1 MTDKINDRLTRDR
14 LGELVQAH
22 AINTVMLGVPDLM
35 GRLKGKSFDALH
47 FLTQLPAGSE
57 MCAYILASD
66 VNMTPLDGFG
76 LTGWHEGYGDLKVVP
91 DLGAIRRL
99 SYLPGTVLIF
109 GDAHD
114 HNGYRIP
121 VAPREMLRQQINY
134 LVDLGWEVRVGIESE
149 FLLYRGS
156 ADRSR
161 RAGYRGLTP
170 VSPHN
175 LDYALDHPPSLS
187 AFFGALR
194 DALHQADAPV
204 EAIKTEGA
212 PGQIEVTWPYG
223 DAMRACDTYTVHK
236 HAVRAI
242 AAQQRMTPTFMAV
255 PETGIGSGL
264 HFHVSLWRDSEPAF
278 ETAFGADL
286 PAALGQSIA
295 GLLDALPEMTPLY
308 APYPNSYRRFAPHS
322 FAPTNFTWGYDNRT
336 CAIRVAGRHK
346 DTRLEV
352 RLPGADANPYLALA
366 AVLAGILHGIT
377 KHPMLPDPCT
387 GDAYEADP
395 LTGPVPRTLD
405 DAVAAFAEG
414 ALATHAFSPSV
425 VQHCTHA
432 TRTEIDAHHG
442 QVTDVDRAR
451 GFFHA

>member
-1 MTDKINDRLTRDR
+1 MTDEINDRLTRER
-14 LGELVQAH
+14 LGQLVQAH
-22 AINTVMLGVPDLM
+22 EINTVMLGVPDLM

-57 MCAYILASD
+57 MCAYILATD
-66 VNMTPLDGFG
+66 VNMTPQDGFG
-76 LTGWHEGYGDLKVVP
+76 LTGWHEGYGDLRVVP

-121 VAPREMLRQQINY
+121 VAPREMLRQQIKY
-134 LVDLGWEVRVGIESE
+134 LADLGWEVRVGIESE
-149 FLLYRGS
+149 FLLYHGS
-156 ADRSR
+156 AERS
-161 RAGYRGLTP
+161 
-170 VSPHN
+170 
-175 LDYALDHPPSLS
+175 YALDHPPGLS

-223 DAMRACDTYTVHK
+223 DAMRACDTYAVHK

-242 AAQQRMTPTFMAV
+242 AAQQRMTPTFMAA

-264 HFHVSLWRDSEPAF
+264 HFHVSLWRDSEPKF
-278 ETAFGADL
+278 ETGFGADL
-286 PAALGQSIA
+286 PSVLGQSIA
-295 GLLDALPEMTPLY
+295 GLLDALPEMAPLY
-308 APYPNSYRRFAPHS
+308 APYPNSYKRYAPHS

-346 DTRLEV
+346 NTRLEV
-352 RLPGADANPYLALA
+352 RLPGADANPHLALA

-387 GDAYEADP
+387 GDAYEANP
-395 LTGPVPRTLD
+395 LPRPVPHTLD
-405 DAVAAFAEG
+405 EAVAAFAEG
-414 ALATHAFSPSV
+414 SLATHAFSPSV
-425 VQHCTHA
+425 VQHYAHA
-432 TRTEIDAHHG
+432 ARTEIDAHHG

>member
-1 MTDKINDRLTRDR
+1 MTDEINDRLTRER

-22 AINTVMLGVPDLM
+22 EINTVMLGVPDLM
-35 GRLKGKSFDALH
+35 GRLKGKSFDAPH
-47 FLTQLPAGSE
+47 FLTHLPAGSE
-57 MCAYILASD
+57 MCAYILATD

-76 LTGWHEGYGDLKVVP
+76 LTGWHEGYGDLRVVP
-91 DLGAIRRL
+91 DLRAIRRL
-99 SYLPGTVLIF
+99 SYLPGTVLVF

-134 LVDLGWEVRVGIESE
+134 LADLGWEVRVGIESE

-156 ADRSR
+156 AEHSR
-161 RAGYRGLTP
+161 QAGYRGLRP

-223 DAMRACDTYTVHK
+223 DAMRACDTYAVHK
-236 HAVRAI
+236 HAVGAI
-242 AAQQRMTPTFMAV
+242 AAQQRMTPTFMAA

-264 HFHVSLWRDSEPAF
+264 HFHVSLWRDGEPAF
-278 ETAFGADL
+278 ETAFGAGL
-286 PAALGQSIA
+286 PEVLGQSIA
-295 GLLDALPEMTPLY
+295 GLLDALPEMAPLY

-322 FAPTNFTWGYDNRT
+322 FAPTTFTWGYDNRT
-336 CAIRVAGRHK
+336 CAIRVAGHHK
-346 DTRLEV
+346 NTRLEV
-352 RLPGADANPYLALA
+352 RLPGADANPFVALA

-377 KHPMLPDPCT
+377 KHPMLPDPCS

-395 LTGPVPRTLD
+395 ITGPVPRTLD
-405 DAVAAFAEG
+405 EAVTAFAEG
-414 ALATHAFSPSV
+414 SLATHAFSPSV
-425 VQHCTHA
+425 VQHYAHA
-432 TRTEIDAHHG
+432 ARAEIDAHHG